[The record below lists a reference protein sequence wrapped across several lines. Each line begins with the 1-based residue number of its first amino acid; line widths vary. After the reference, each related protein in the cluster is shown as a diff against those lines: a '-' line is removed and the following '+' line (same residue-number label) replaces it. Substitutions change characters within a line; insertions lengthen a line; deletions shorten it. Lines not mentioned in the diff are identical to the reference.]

1 MFFQTIRKCLP
12 NKVFSKILFYY
23 SATILL
29 TMFLL
34 LSVLSRYYTEVIIQK
49 EMDASTRTLERIES
63 HLHQKEAYVQ
73 NVVQELYFRT
83 DLIFNDIAYALQ
95 HDYDTYLSYRLDKY
109 SESSSFVPNNLNTFF
124 PAYFSQDVDIDAV
137 SLKSASST
145 TEYVYIN
152 NHTRWNQYMKKGQP
166 AIASQN
172 GLTTYL
178 KEFQFNKMETET
190 SKYNKIQISR
200 SINDP
205 ATLTKLGT
213 LTVYYDTTGIREL
226 VRLRSAQIKGTVHI
240 MNRKGDFLYSSDK
253 ISAPEPLRDIPFGTN
268 FTRIHWKGESYYINT
283 LADDQMGYLYL
294 SFIPESKIK
303 KVTIV
308 HRYMVLATILLS
320 CIAIAI
326 TYFLMRSYSRRINK
340 IETAIHE
347 VRGGNLQIRIPD
359 SRERDELTTIS
370 ESFNEMLD
378 DLNQYIEDV
387 YVLDIRQREAEMKA
401 LHSQIQPHFLY
412 NTLEAIR
419 MKAIADGSKTT
430 SNMIYSLGQLFRYS
444 LNNKEIVQ
452 ISDEMEHVK
461 EYIGLF
467 QVRYPNRL
475 TITYDLPEDCLDEKI
490 LKFTLQPI
498 VENYMIHGL
507 RKETNHNELSI
518 KIERKQQDIVIL
530 IEDNGSGIS
539 KDKLTCIQSKLLDG
553 TTTTEGSI
561 GLSNVH
567 QRIQYKYGQAYGI
580 QISSIEGEGTRVE
593 VTIPE
598 ARREI

>member
-1 MFFQTIRKCLP
+1 
-12 NKVFSKILFYY
+12 
-23 SATILL
+23 
-29 TMFLL
+29 MFLL

-49 EMDASTRTLERIES
+49 EMDASTRTLERMES

-73 NVVQELYFRT
+73 NVVQELYLKT

-109 SESSSFVPNNLNTFF
+109 SESSSFVPNNLDTFF
-124 PAYFSQDVDIDAV
+124 QAYFSQDSDIDAV
-137 SLKSASST
+137 SLKSASSL

-152 NHTRWNQYMKKGQP
+152 NHTRWNQFMKKGKL
-166 AIASQN
+166 ATESQN
-172 GLTTYL
+172 GLTTYS
-178 KEFQFNKMETET
+178 KELRFHKMETEQDT

-205 ATLTKLGT
+205 ATLMELGK
-213 LTVYYDTTGIREL
+213 LTVYYDTTGIQEL
-226 VRLRSAQIKGTVHI
+226 IRLRSAQIKGTVHV
-240 MNRKGDFLYSSDK
+240 MNRKGDFLYSSDNY
-253 ISAPEPLRDIPFGTN
+253 SVPEPLRNIPFGTN
-268 FTRIHWKGESYYINT
+268 FTKIKWKGESYYINT
-283 LADDQMGYLYL
+283 LADDQMGYLYVG
-294 SFIPESKIK
+294 FIPESDIK

-308 HRYMVLATILLS
+308 HRYMVLATVLLS

-326 TYFLMRSYSRRINK
+326 TYFLMRSYSRRITK
-340 IETAIHE
+340 IETTIHE

-359 SRERDELTTIS
+359 CRERDELSTIS

-378 DLNQYIEDV
+378 DVNRYIEDV

-467 QVRYPNRL
+467 QIRYPNRL
-475 TITYDLPEDCLDEKI
+475 IITYDLPEDCLHEKI
-490 LKFTLQPI
+490 LKFTLQPL

-507 RKETNHNELSI
+507 RKETNHNELNI
-518 KIERKQQDIVIL
+518 KIQRKQQDIVIL
-530 IEDNGSGIS
+530 IEDNGRGIS
-539 KDKLTCIQSKLLDG
+539 EDQLNRIHSKLLDG

-567 QRIQYKYGQAYGI
+567 QRIQYKYGQEYGI
-580 QISSIEGEGTRVE
+580 QISSMEGEGTIVE
-593 VTIPE
+593 VKIPA
-598 ARREI
+598 ARKE